1 VKNFHNSSGKK
12 VSSDAEM
19 SLKKKSN
26 KEKFFWDKERD
37 KIMNLNSAA
46 K

>member
-1 VKNFHNSSGKK
+1 M
-12 VSSDAEM
+12 SSDAEM

-26 KEKFFWDKERD
+26 EEKFLWDKERD
-37 KIMNLNSAA
+37 KIMNLNSDA